1 MSALRAD
8 LRSLATMLL
17 LVATLAACGG
27 APTTAPTAAPE
38 APTAAPE
45 APAAPTAAP
54 AAPTAAPEA
63 PTAAPEAQPI
73 TIRIMTWHGP
83 DGNTAYYEGYKTLT
97 DAYTA
102 ANPNVTFE
110 FVYQPLDGY
119 KELLD
124 TQFVA
129 GSAPEIIHM
138 QPWMINEYANKG
150 VLHNLNNAYNST
162 SPYVDGPAWIASFAG
177 GEDTFAGVRSS
188 NKFGGIFFVPSDSSA
203 VLSIGQPF
211 YYNKDLFRQAGLDP
225 ENPPQDWEQ
234 FRAALAALKDAGVI
248 PIAADN
254 GRWVGWSLGQV
265 GYQFGERYVD
275 QFYDA
280 KFTGDRGLEFYWD
293 KVYLALANGQLTDA
307 EYYGDMLSLW
317 KDYAQY
323 WQEGW
328 TGTSEAD
335 APNLFMT
342 GQAALLQS
350 GFWDFQSYSALIG
363 DKFEWGVFPVPVI
376 TSATSSFGIGKY
388 GAPAGTQDYGFT
400 VNAAVESDPALAA
413 AVIDFLQ
420 YMTSLEAQTT
430 YVGIAKSFSPVVGVP
445 IPDEIRGF
453 IAPEALATA
462 REVVGP
468 SFIEWGDGAIWPGLS
483 QDFLLGNID
492 QAAYQAEVAASSQ
505 EGAKAYVESMLGPDG
520 FQASIAAA
528 QQTLADL
535 QAEGASELMI
545 ASQQRTVENLQ
556 LRYEMMQTYYTP

>member
-1 MSALRAD
+1 
-8 LRSLATMLL
+8 
-17 LVATLAACGG
+17 
-27 APTTAPTAAPE
+27 
-38 APTAAPE
+38 
-45 APAAPTAAP
+45 
-54 AAPTAAPEA
+54 
-63 PTAAPEAQPI
+63 
-73 TIRIMTWHGP
+73 
-83 DGNTAYYEGYKTLT
+83 
-97 DAYTA
+97 
-102 ANPNVTFE
+102 
-110 FVYQPLDGY
+110 
-119 KELLD
+119 
-124 TQFVA
+124 
-129 GSAPEIIHM
+129 
-138 QPWMINEYANKG
+138 
-150 VLHNLNNAYNST
+150 
-162 SPYVDGPAWIASFAG
+162 
-177 GEDTFAGVRSS
+177 
-188 NKFGGIFFVPSDSSA
+188 
-203 VLSIGQPF
+203 
-211 YYNKDLFRQAGLDP
+211 
-225 ENPPQDWEQ
+225 
-234 FRAALAALKDAGVI
+234 
-248 PIAADN
+248 
-254 GRWVGWSLGQV
+254 
-265 GYQFGERYVD
+265 
-275 QFYDA
+275 
-280 KFTGDRGLEFYWD
+280 
-293 KVYLALANGQLTDA
+293 VYLALANGQLTDA
-307 EYYGDMLSLW
+307 EYYHDMLTLW

-350 GFWDFQSYSALIG
+350 GFWDFQSYGALIG

-376 TSATSSFGIGKY
+376 TGDTSAFGIGKY

-492 QAAYQAEVAASSQ
+492 EAAYQAEVAASSQ